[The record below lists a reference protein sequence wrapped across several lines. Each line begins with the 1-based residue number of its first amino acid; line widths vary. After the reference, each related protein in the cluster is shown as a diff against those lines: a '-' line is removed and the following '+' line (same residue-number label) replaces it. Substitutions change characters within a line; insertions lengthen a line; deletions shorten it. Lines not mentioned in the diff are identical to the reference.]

1 MSTKTTT
8 GTQATPDPA
17 LMRGVIPYL
26 SLAGRA
32 GEAADFYQRAF
43 GAVDLGRMPD
53 PDREGRYMHLQLAI
67 NGGCL
72 MMTDHTGCDE
82 SSPPEA
88 PQQSGHLQLVVDNGT
103 AWWERA
109 VAAGCEVV
117 QPYERQ
123 FWGDDWGLLRDP
135 FGLLWAVLQPGPAAS

>member
-1 MSTKTTT
+1 MTDLH
-8 GTQATPDPA
+8 GPTPDPA

-26 SLAGRA
+26 ALEGRA

-43 GAVDLGRMPD
+43 AGLDLGRVPD
-53 PDREGRYMHLQLAI
+53 AERPGCYLHLQMAI

-72 MMTDHTGCDE
+72 MMTDHGGCE
-82 SSPPEA
+82 QPPA
-88 PQQSGHLQLVVDNGT
+88 SGQSRQYGHLQLVVDDGP

-109 VAAGCEVV
+109 IAAGCEVV

-135 FGLLWAVLQPGPAAS
+135 FGLHWAILQSEST

>member
-1 MSTKTTT
+1 
-8 GTQATPDPA
+8 
-17 LMRGVIPYL
+17 MRGVIPYL

-32 GEAADFYQRAF
+32 AEAADFYARAF
-43 GAVDLGRMPD
+43 AAVDLGRQPD
-53 PDREGRYMHLQLAI
+53 PGHPGRFMHVQLAI

-72 MMTDHTGCDE
+72 MMTDHTGCGEDG
-82 SSPPEA
+82 A
-88 PQQSGHLQLVVDNGT
+88 PQTVQHNGHLQLVVENGA
-103 AWWERA
+103 AWWEHA

-135 FGLLWAVLQPGPAAS
+135 FGFHWAVLQAGAQPG